1 MTNTSDV
8 VFVTDFLLSDC
19 AGGAEMVDDY
29 IIKTLNLQAVRTRD
43 LRNVDPSKLY
53 LLSNTF
59 QMLPY
64 MRAIF
69 QIYQNYV
76 IFEHDYK
83 IHPTRQPNLFP
94 NNIIPVNERINYDF
108 YRNARC
114 VFLQSVDH
122 YQCFIDNE
130 VPGTLKTLHTSLWSK
145 EELNLLRKL
154 RDNPKTINKIAI
166 MDNPHPA
173 KGTKESIDYCVAN
186 GLEYEL
192 IPKMPKEA
200 FYEKLSSYKG
210 LAYFPKVKESF
221 CRLVVEAKAMLLDVY
236 TGNNF
241 GVTKEHWF
249 HDLEKDKIIDYLEE
263 GTAKAIEEIKK
274 AII

>member
-1 MTNTSDV
+1 VTDTSNV

-29 IIKTLNLQAVRTRD
+29 IIKSLNLTAIRTRD
-43 LRNVDPSKLY
+43 LKNVDPSKLY

-76 IFEHDYK
+76 VFEHDYK

-94 NNIIPVNERINYDF
+94 NNIIPIQERINYDF

-122 YQCFIDNE
+122 HQCFIDNE
-130 VPGTLKTLHTSLWSK
+130 VPGTFKTLHTSLWSK
-145 EELNLLRKL
+145 EELDLLRTLKQV
-154 RDNPKTINKIAI
+154 PKTINKIAI
-166 MDNPHPA
+166 ADNPHPA
-173 KGTKESIDYCVAN
+173 KGTKESIEYCLAN
-186 GLEYEL
+186 NLEYDL
-192 IPKMPKEA
+192 IPKMRKED
-200 FYEKLSSYKG
+200 FYNTIAKYKG
-210 LAYFPKVKESF
+210 LAYFPRVKESF

-241 GVTKEHWF
+241 GVTKEPWF
-249 HDLEKDKIIDYLEE
+249 HELDKDKIIDYLEE
-263 GTAKAIEEIKK
+263 GTRKALEEIKK
-274 AII
+274 EII